1 MISLASISR
10 VRSVRKALALAV
22 QEVYENWEPEDGYQ
36 TGNLSR
42 IVAQSMLRVLK
53 GAGIYAAINDDGL
66 LAIRTPEG
74 IFKLEVPAQV
84 YETATGYNWRK
95 TQGVT
100 IASDNLIIDRLS
112 EDPNAWATVTG
123 LFLRSDDKWVD
134 PKHGYP
140 DASKLGAKDL
150 TPQVLKDGW
159 SPAPRPAVEFKPV
172 ENTAPVW
179 LSAKVVNGKE
189 SATVTVNNV
198 PEALPVLPVEAISP
212 GPSPEWVQAQKS
224 SAPVSEPVSVKN
236 TPAPPSPSSPP
247 PPAEPPV
254 EYNPALDIM
263 KASPVTVLKDRY

>member
-1 MISLASISR
+1 MQFGLIYPSFESDRISNIKTQTSIPCQFPS
-10 VRSVRKALALAV
+10 
-22 QEVYENWEPEDGYQ
+22 
-36 TGNLSR
+36 
-42 IVAQSMLRVLK
+42 
-53 GAGIYAAINDDGL
+53 
-66 LAIRTPEG
+66 
-74 IFKLEVPAQV
+74 FKLGSENRLNQRNRWSN
-84 YETATGYNWRK
+84 YHRFC
-95 TQGVT
+95 
-100 IASDNLIIDRLS
+100 SIDRLS

-236 TPAPPSPSSPP
+236 TPAPPSPSAP